1 VQPETSDVELR
12 LSDLQTQI
20 DGLNL
25 ALQQW
30 RQVQEHA
37 QPMEQRLA
45 QLTEQCAEI
54 LNRWTATDVRHS
66 EAVAELEVRL
76 SDWSAIETR
85 LQQDSRERIREMEQ
99 TIEHEWQALRRMH
112 EEPVKQLREQ
122 AATLGE
128 TCVAAANL
136 ALRGFERAEARFAA
150 LEQDL
155 HGRMNQ
161 LSQDLQAAI
170 AEIHNTAAQR
180 QGSLPPASSP
190 FPLESVMRIHDGL
203 RESAE
208 ADGEAAAPQFPHP
221 GASAAASRGTR
232 QLPEAASALTER
244 MASLER
250 AVGEATDTAQRTEG
264 FRRTTYAAAALL
276 VLALVVATGFMI
288 RAQSR
293 TEGRLNEAIGRATAA
308 ERQANARALADKQTA
323 STRDE
328 AGRQVAEARQAAA
341 QAQTVSTV
349 LTAPDLIRFGLVGGA
364 TAPRATA
371 QVLFSRSRGLVV
383 SASRLP
389 QVPAGRAYQLWL
401 LTRTTSV
408 PAGGITVD
416 AAGRATFVA
425 EIPPNLPR
433 PVVGAAVTIEPAGGS
448 PSPTG
453 TMILARAQ

>member
-1 VQPETSDVELR
+1 VQPQTSDVELR
-12 LSDLQTQI
+12 LSELQTEI

-30 RQVQEHA
+30 RQIQEHT

-45 QLTEQCAEI
+45 QLTEQCADI
-54 LNRWTATDVRHS
+54 LNRWTATDARHS
-66 EAVAELEVRL
+66 EAVAEIDVRL
-76 SDWSAIETR
+76 SDWRAIESR
-85 LQQDSRERIREMEQ
+85 LQQDSRERLRELEQ
-99 TIEHEWQALRRMH
+99 TIEHEWHALRRMH

-136 ALRGFERAEARFAA
+136 ALRGFERAETRFAA

-155 HGRMNQ
+155 LGRMNQ

-170 AEIHNTAAQR
+170 AAIHDTAAQR
-180 QGSLPPASSP
+180 QGSLPSASSP
-190 FPLESVMRIHDGL
+190 FPLEGVMRIHDGL

-208 ADGEAAAPQFPHP
+208 ADGKAAPHFPRP
-221 GASAAASRGTR
+221 GESRAPSGTMH
-232 QLPEAASALTER
+232 QLPEAASALSER
-244 MASLER
+244 MATLER

-264 FRRTTYAAAALL
+264 FRRTAYTSAAVL

-288 RAQSR
+288 RGQSR
-293 TEGRLNEAIGRATAA
+293 TEGRLNEAIARATAA
-308 ERQANARALADKQTA
+308 ERQANARVALADKQTA
-323 STRDE
+323 ATRDE
-328 AGRQVAEARQAAA
+328 ADRQVADARQAAA

-349 LTAPDLIRFGLVGGA
+349 LTAPDLIRFGLVGR
-364 TAPRATA
+364 APASRASA

-401 LTRTTSV
+401 LTRTTPV
-408 PAGGITVD
+408 RAGVITVD
-416 AAGRATFVA
+416 DAGRATFVG

-433 PVVGAAVTIEPAGGS
+433 VVGAAVTIEPAGGS
-448 PSPTG
+448 RSPTG
-453 TMILARAQ
+453 AMVLARDE